1 MNTIRRRARE
11 WAVQMLTAADL
22 NPGDPPET
30 LIEKFWSQLESLDDE
45 DGGVGGKLP
54 RGRVRKFA
62 EARVTGVL
70 ENLAEIDAAI
80 AKFLAESG
88 WDIDRLGTVERAVL
102 RIGIWEI
109 ANTDVP
115 VGVVMNEAIDIC
127 NWFSTP
133 RSRSIVNGVL
143 DRYAKSR

>member
-22 NPGDPPET
+22 NPGDSPQT
-30 LIEKFWSQLESLDDE
+30 LIEKFWEQLTSLDEE

-62 EARVTGVL
+62 EERVAGVL
-70 ENLAEIDAAI
+70 GNLAEIDASI
-80 AKFLAESG
+80 AKFLSESG

-102 RIGIWEI
+102 REGIWEL

>member
-11 WAVQMLTAADL
+11 WAVQMLSAADL
-22 NPGDPPET
+22 NPGDPPTT
-30 LIEKFWSQLESLDDE
+30 LIENFWNQLATLDGE

-62 EARVTGVL
+62 ETRVVGVL
-70 ENLAEIDAAI
+70 ENLAAIDAAI

-102 RIGIWEI
+102 RVGIWELD
-109 ANTDVP
+109 NTDVP

-133 RSRSIVNGVL
+133 RSRSLVNGVL
-143 DRYAKSR
+143 DRYARRR

>member
-1 MNTIRRRARE
+1 MNTIRRKARE

-22 NPGDPPET
+22 NPGDPPAA
-30 LIEKFWSQLESLDDE
+30 LIEKFWEQLTSLDGE

-62 EARVTGVL
+62 EERVVGVL
-70 ENLAEIDAAI
+70 ENLAEIDGEIGKLLAA
-80 AKFLAESG
+80 SG
-88 WDIDRLGTVERAVL
+88 WSVDRLGTVERAVL
-102 RIGIWEI
+102 RVGIWEL

-133 RSRSIVNGVL
+133 RSRALVNGVL
-143 DRYAKSR
+143 DKYARSR

>member
-11 WAVQMLTAADL
+11 WAVQMLAAADL

-30 LIEKFWSQLESLDDE
+30 LVEKFWEQLTTLDDE

-62 EARVTGVL
+62 ESRVVGVL
-70 ENLAEIDAAI
+70 QNLAEIDAAI
-80 AKFLAESG
+80 SKFLAESG
-88 WDIDRLGTVERAVL
+88 WGIDRLGTVERAVL